1 MSGEII
7 SHGILIFQSLL
18 AIVIL
23 IDELKLIKGKGM
35 PFFKDAMSYGNLY
48 IRFLVEFPKTGSITS

>member
-1 MSGEII
+1 M
-7 SHGILIFQSLL
+7 
-18 AIVIL
+18 IL